1 MKEIQLEKTIEPDR
15 PDVHCD
21 FQQIQQAIEA
31 RKTQLQ
37 QSQHSLRAWAA
48 VRAGRPNPLV
58 EALAGDETVRRY
70 LSPDYL
76 AHDLGSQP
84 LTVSEVSTEAVAA
97 GVM

>member
-1 MKEIQLEKTIEPDR
+1 VKIETQDRLLFNKNSMLALNKVGCQLPFRCGKATTVGIPAMHHIGVVRHGPARTDLSEKQPEIRGQ
-15 PDVHCD
+15 
-21 FQQIQQAIEA
+21 
-31 RKTQLQ
+31 
-37 QSQHSLRAWAA
+37 
-48 VRAGRPNPLV
+48 
-58 EALAGDETVRRY
+58 RY